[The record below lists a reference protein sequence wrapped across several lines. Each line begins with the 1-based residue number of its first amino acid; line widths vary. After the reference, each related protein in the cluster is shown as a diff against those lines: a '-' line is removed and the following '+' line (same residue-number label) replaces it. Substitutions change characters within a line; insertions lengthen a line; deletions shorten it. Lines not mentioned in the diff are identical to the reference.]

1 MPVLLCQITD
11 SRKVT
16 DSLKEVCWN
25 VCSGSSGVWLGWRWL
40 VLGPGS
46 LRGGIILPPSKGS
59 AVQASPS
66 PESQLESVE
75 GRQHQ
80 FLQGWEDWKEGMFS
94 FGSSV
99 AYHQCSRSCTAPVCV
114 RMDTGRSLEV
124 ELELWRGWNVHMYLR
139 GVMAWLSSRV
149 NKCSLPREQHV
160 AGGNVRFVRSVKL
173 CNCSHP
179 ACWAGSGLHGEAVTQ
194 QSMAGWPAF
203 KLLKILRYC
212 WNERWL
218 WGAECGFVSR
228 CQSSLPFFLF
238 LLLQEQQ

>member
-1 MPVLLCQITD
+1 M
-11 SRKVT
+11 S
-16 DSLKEVCWN
+16 
-25 VCSGSSGVWLGWRWL
+25 VCSGSSGVWLGWGWL

-46 LRGGIILPPSKGS
+46 LRGRIILPPSKGS
-59 AVQASPS
+59 AVQASLS

-99 AYHQCSRSCTAPVCV
+99 AYHQCSRSCTAPVRV

-149 NKCSLPREQHV
+149 NNCSLPREQHV

-173 CNCSHP
+173 CNRSHP
-179 ACWAGSGLHGEAVTQ
+179 VCWAGSGLHGEVVTSKGCLADLLLNCWQ
-194 QSMAGWPAF
+194 YYVIAEMKGDSGEQSVVLCPSVRPLF
-203 KLLKILRYC
+203 HSFCFFCC
-212 WNERWL
+212 WNSNSEEKKI
-218 WGAECGFVSR
+218 G
-228 CQSSLPFFLF
+228 LPTW
-238 LLLQEQQ
+238 